1 MRNHAEGKL
10 TLRSYKVDVAPLP
23 KVDSKPLRGTRKK
36 LRRFAG
42 SIRAQP
48 AAQQQNSGKIG
59 AGQGKTQSQAAALV
73 LVVRTY
79 PDTRARLDEV
89 TRK

>member
-10 TLRSYKVDVAPLP
+10 TLRGYK
-23 KVDSKPLRGTRKK
+23 
-36 LRRFAG
+36 
-42 SIRAQP
+42 
-48 AAQQQNSGKIG
+48 
-59 AGQGKTQSQAAALV
+59 SQAAALV